1 MSTPKEIF
9 LELIKPDGQPERQLK
24 QYEALHMCLDDP
36 INTYLRGN
44 RKRGTVSVD
53 RWGTTISF
61 PQDAPGPMPV
71 HGEGVTVCPD
81 ITRWRETVHA
91 PDLDAACAAGWDV
104 CRRHAALAEA
114 EGRLLAGFMGT
125 GIFEQCH
132 FLMGFEDTLT
142 NLYEHPDE
150 MHALIETITEYR
162 LDYVRRLID
171 GLKPDA
177 IFSHDDWGTKNALF
191 MKPDMWRE
199 FFKEPYRRFY
209 GYIRSRGVIAIHH
222 ADSYL
227 VPIVDDMAEIGIQV
241 WQGTLPENDI
251 PALQQHLNGRLTLMG
266 GFGAAIDRADAQPEE
281 ILDYARD
288 TLRRCCPGGHFI
300 PSITYGLPGTVF
312 KHVDQYLDE
321 AVDEYNARL
330 HVPAVILPP
339 IPRRTAESAKTAPV
353 QKTAETSEPADL
365 MGRISAALEQGQ
377 QKKLLALCD
386 EALKEG
392 YAPAA
397 ILSDGLIQ
405 GMNRLGEAFSA
416 NRAFV
421 PEMLIAA
428 RCMNAVMERL
438 KPLMAGEGNEPVGRA
453 CLGTVKGD
461 MHDIGKNLVK
471 IMMEGSGIEV
481 IDLGVDTS
489 AEEFVDTAVANDCG
503 IIACSSLLTTTMQEM
518 RRVVELVNARG
529 LHDRIKI
536 MIGGA
541 PITQG
546 FCDDIGADSYTPDAA
561 AAARRAVE
569 ILRAQRAS

>member
-1 MSTPKEIF
+1 M
-9 LELIKPDGQPERQLK
+9 
-24 QYEALHMCLDDP
+24 A
-36 INTYLRGN
+36 
-44 RKRGTVSVD
+44 
-53 RWGTTISF
+53 IS
-61 PQDAPGPMPV
+61 
-71 HGEGVTVCPD
+71 
-81 ITRWRETVHA
+81 
-91 PDLDAACAAGWDV
+91 
-104 CRRHAALAEA
+104 
-114 EGRLLAGFMGT
+114 
-125 GIFEQCH
+125 
-132 FLMGFEDTLT
+132 
-142 NLYEHPDE
+142 
-150 MHALIETITEYR
+150 
-162 LDYVRRLID
+162 
-171 GLKPDA
+171 
-177 IFSHDDWGTKNALF
+177 
-191 MKPDMWRE
+191 
-199 FFKEPYRRFY
+199 
-209 GYIRSRGVIAIHH
+209 
-222 ADSYL
+222 
-227 VPIVDDMAEIGIQV
+227 
-241 WQGTLPENDI
+241 
-251 PALQQHLNGRLTLMG
+251 
-266 GFGAAIDRADAQPEE
+266 
-281 ILDYARD
+281 
-288 TLRRCCPGGHFI
+288 
-300 PSITYGLPGTVF
+300 
-312 KHVDQYLDE
+312 
-321 AVDEYNARL
+321 
-330 HVPAVILPP
+330 
-339 IPRRTAESAKTAPV
+339 
-353 QKTAETSEPADL
+353 
-365 MGRISAALEQGQ
+365 
-377 QKKLLALCD
+377 
-386 EALKEG
+386 
-392 YAPAA
+392 APAA

-438 KPLMAGEGNEPVGRA
+438 KPLMAGKGNEPVGRA

>member
-1 MSTPKEIF
+1 
-9 LELIKPDGQPERQLK
+9 
-24 QYEALHMCLDDP
+24 
-36 INTYLRGN
+36 
-44 RKRGTVSVD
+44 
-53 RWGTTISF
+53 
-61 PQDAPGPMPV
+61 
-71 HGEGVTVCPD
+71 
-81 ITRWRETVHA
+81 
-91 PDLDAACAAGWDV
+91 
-104 CRRHAALAEA
+104 
-114 EGRLLAGFMGT
+114 
-125 GIFEQCH
+125 
-132 FLMGFEDTLT
+132 
-142 NLYEHPDE
+142 
-150 MHALIETITEYR
+150 
-162 LDYVRRLID
+162 
-171 GLKPDA
+171 
-177 IFSHDDWGTKNALF
+177 
-191 MKPDMWRE
+191 
-199 FFKEPYRRFY
+199 
-209 GYIRSRGVIAIHH
+209 
-222 ADSYL
+222 
-227 VPIVDDMAEIGIQV
+227 
-241 WQGTLPENDI
+241 
-251 PALQQHLNGRLTLMG
+251 
-266 GFGAAIDRADAQPEE
+266 
-281 ILDYARD
+281 
-288 TLRRCCPGGHFI
+288 
-300 PSITYGLPGTVF
+300 
-312 KHVDQYLDE
+312 
-321 AVDEYNARL
+321 
-330 HVPAVILPP
+330 
-339 IPRRTAESAKTAPV
+339 
-353 QKTAETSEPADL
+353 

-405 GMNRLGEAFSA
+405 GMNRLGDAFSA

-546 FCDDIGADSYTPDAA
+546 FCDEIGADSYTPDAA